1 MIYLI
6 NWRAESVSENVK
18 KNVSSDELKFKKALK
33 SNITNNAEKIIQ
45 QRVAIEDFDI
55 FIL

>member
-18 KNVSSDELKFKKALK
+18 KNFSSDELKFKKALK
-33 SNITNNAEKIIQ
+33 SNITNNTEKLIQ
-45 QRVAIEDFDI
+45 QRIASEDFDI